1 MWVWGHRHIAA
12 IVVVLLASATAEARA
27 GIVEPVSQ
35 VVIESDR
42 LTPQMLET
50 LTGTRVVFLNRTGQ
64 PVHLQFSG
72 ELQRHEVVQV
82 PVTGPLWAV
91 FHRPGTH
98 AYTVHVY
105 GRHTVAL
112 DGVVSVTTDA
122 THQWQSGTCDVVVE
136 GDCLVP

>member
-1 MWVWGHRHIAA
+1 MTARW
-12 IVVVLLASATAEARA
+12 LLALAMGMA
-27 GIVEPVSQ
+27 GVAPTVAAGGASE
-35 VVIESDR
+35 VVIRSDR
-42 LTPQMLET
+42 LEPRTLET
-50 LTGTRVVFLNRTGQ
+50 LTGERVSFVNHTGR

-72 ELQRHEVVQV
+72 ELRRHDVVQV

-98 AYTVHVY
+98 PYTVHIY
-105 GRHTVAL
+105 GRETVAL

-136 GDCLVP
+136 DDCLAP